1 MKKFL
6 AMVLTAAMAFSLVAC
21 GGGSNASSAASQEST
36 SGSKTDVAFVTDV
49 GNIDDQSFNQ
59 YTWQGVK
66 DFCAANNLNANY
78 YRPTEDSDSARLEQM
93 DNAVND
99 GAKAIVVAGYLF
111 EGSIAEAQTKYP
123 DVQFVVLDVS
133 SLGNAETGKNVALI
147 TYREEQ
153 VGYLAGYAA
162 VYDGYKKLGFLGGME
177 VPAVIRY
184 GYGFVQ
190 GAEAAAKEIGAT
202 DVSINYWYSGDFK
215 ATDEVK
221 TKMDSWYSSGT
232 EVVFA
237 CGGPVCTS
245 CDAAAKAN
253 GGKMIGVDVDQSGQ
267 FDTVITS
274 AMKAL
279 APSVNLVL
287 TDTMNNN
294 WKISDTYA
302 GKTTCLGA
310 AEGCV
315 GLPMETSKF
324 TKFTQEQYD
333 TLFKGI
339 VDGTVVVDDS
349 SDPEV
354 TPEVSTI
361 TVDYQG

>member
-6 AMVLTAAMAFSLVAC
+6 AMVLTAAMAFSLAAC
-21 GGGSNASSAASQEST
+21 GGSNASSAASQEST

-49 GNIDDQSFNQ
+49 GNIDDHSFNQ

-99 GAKAIVVAGYLF
+99 GAKVIVVAGYLF
-111 EGSIAEAQTKYP
+111 ETIIPEAQAKYP
-123 DVQFVVLDVS
+123 DTEFLVLDVA
-133 SLGNAETGKNVALI
+133 SLGETEVGKNVALI

-162 VYDGYKKLGFLGGME
+162 VYDGYKKLGFLGGMA

-202 DVSINYWYSGDFK
+202 DVSINYWYSGSFVP
-215 ATDEVK
+215 TDEIK
-221 TKMDSWYSSGT
+221 TKMDSWYAAGT

-237 CGGPVCTS
+237 CGGAISQS
-245 CDAAAKAN
+245 CDAAAQAN

-267 FDTVITS
+267 YDTVITS

-279 APSVNLVL
+279 ASSVNLVL
-287 TDTMNNN
+287 TDAMNNN

-302 GKTTCLGA
+302 GKVTCLGA

-315 GLPMETSKF
+315 GLSMETSKF
-324 TKFTQEQYD
+324 NKFTQEQYD
-333 TLFKGI
+333 TMFKGI
-339 VDGTVVVDDS
+339 VDGTLVVDDS

-354 TPEVSTI
+354 TPEVSAV